1 MSNSKPIDLTT
12 DRQFYAHNFSR
23 NLIQLNCTAKWWSCP
38 SAKPTCVCGGE
49 ADIQSPRSAIPQ
61 SGGADRDR
69 TDDLKLAKLAL
80 SQLSYSPKGKTLSS
94 AARNGGPGKI

>member
-23 NLIQLNCTAKWWSCP
+23 NLIQLNCTAKWWSCL
-38 SAKPTCVCGGE
+38 VGE